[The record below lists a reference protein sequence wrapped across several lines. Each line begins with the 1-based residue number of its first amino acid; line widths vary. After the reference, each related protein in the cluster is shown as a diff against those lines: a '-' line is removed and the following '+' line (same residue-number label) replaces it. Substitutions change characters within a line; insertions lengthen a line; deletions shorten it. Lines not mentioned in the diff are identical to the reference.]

1 MRRRA
6 LAVGEALLSEGVGRI
21 GTARNVHDAV
31 LVFGQQVEPTHLM
44 MADVALLLQPL
55 QDCIQVVGV
64 QLEGLIEKVG
74 TLGLE
79 RVHHRQQLEQAG
91 RVRALG
97 LG

>member
-31 LVFGQQVEPTHLM
+31 LVFGQQVEPTRLM
-44 MADVALLLQPL
+44 MADVPLLLQPL
-55 QDCIQVVGV
+55 QAGIVGV

-74 TLGLE
+74 SQGLE
-79 RVHHRQQLEQAG
+79 RVHHRQQLEQVG